1 MLPRPDRTEYK
12 LPATIKATARQL
24 LRYGNICKHILH
36 SVLRNLTG
44 LRAYGYY
51 TWHNRTKRY
60 GLLVIALLLTVSLGY
75 WQWQAGSRTEVT
87 VQDAGV
93 PVIETITPDA
103 IVNTSPKSQQVAVK
117 APISAY
123 APLSAEQLRDDAT
136 ALFIRKYGH
145 IAVAEMHRYDIPAS
159 IKLAQALI
167 ESRAGTSRLSR
178 ENNNHFGMKCFSR
191 KCGKGHCTNHFDDHH
206 KDFFR
211 KFDTS
216 WESWREHSKFLKKPR
231 YAGLVKHGKDYK
243 KWAHGLKAAGYATDE
258 RYAYKLIKV
267 IEKYDLHRLDY
278 M

>member
-1 MLPRPDRTEYK
+1 MLPRPGRTDNH
-12 LPATIKATARQL
+12 LPATIKTAARKVVLTARRARQFVQGL
-24 LRYGNICKHILH
+24 LRKYN
-36 SVLRNLTG
+36 G
-44 LRAYGYY
+44 LLAVGYY
-51 TWHNRTKRY
+51 TWSNPTKRY
-60 GLLVIALLLTVSLGY
+60 GLLTLAVLFAVSLGY
-75 WQWQAGSRTEVT
+75 WQWSAGSSSEAI

-93 PVIETITPDA
+93 PVIETISPDA
-103 IVNTSPKSQQVAVK
+103 VVNTSPKSQQVAIK
-117 APISAY
+117 APESAY

-136 ALFIRKYGH
+136 MLFIRRYGH

-191 KCGKGHCTNHFDDHH
+191 KCSKGHCTNHFDDHH

-231 YAGLVKHGKDYK
+231 YANLVKHGKDYK

-278 M
+278 L